1 MKVLTCWEIIQL
13 FAEFGEATGKTFP
26 GYRCMLVANSIMFI
40 YTWHNANIARI
51 TVKGC
56 YNYR

>member
-26 GYRCMLVANSIMFI
+26 RYKRRLAAYSNMFI
-40 YTWHNANIARI
+40 CTWHIANIRRI
-51 TVKGC
+51 SVKGG
-56 YNYR
+56 YNH